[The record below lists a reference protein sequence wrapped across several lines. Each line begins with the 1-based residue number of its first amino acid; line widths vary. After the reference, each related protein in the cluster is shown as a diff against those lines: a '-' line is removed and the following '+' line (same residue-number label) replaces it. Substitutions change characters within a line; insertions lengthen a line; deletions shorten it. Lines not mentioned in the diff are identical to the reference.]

1 MLIYKEYLVK
11 SVNPKLINYSSYD
24 KPELFIKGKSKY
36 KEEKKTFFNNL
47 I

>member
-1 MLIYKEYLVK
+1 MLIYKENLVK
-11 SVNPKLINYSSYD
+11 IVDPKLINYSSYE
-24 KPELFIKGKSKY
+24 KPELFIEGKSKY